1 MWTSRGPL
9 PRPAP
14 LSRQIVVIGRGA
26 GLGAVLSALR
36 GLDVA
41 LTAIVT
47 TARRVGP
54 GGDHASAVPG
64 AEEELSRGLR
74 ALADEREAL
83 ARVLARP
90 LAIDRL
96 GRRPLGDYVLRSLT
110 SGFGDLATA
119 SLWLGE
125 QLGLPGA
132 VLPAALTPLRY
143 RVAEGDS
150 SRSLAHSRLELL
162 PADPAVPDTLPA
174 AIAAADGIL
183 LAPGDVYAGPL
194 LAASIPALGQAMAA
208 AHGQIVLVA
217 NLTPQ
222 TDEPLDAHLAL
233 LGDHGLRVDA
243 VLHDPA
249 ARLSWGAGSI
259 FDSQVAAMAAPLAG
273 ARPDR
278 HDPGLLRDALAGVLG
293 LTAREPA
300 GERVR

>member
-1 MWTSRGPL
+1 M
-9 PRPAP
+9 
-14 LSRQIVVIGRGA
+14 SRQIVVVGRGA
-26 GLGAVLSALR
+26 GLGAVLRALR

-54 GGDHASAVPG
+54 GGDHPDAIPR

-143 RVAEGDS
+143 RVAEEDS
-150 SRSLAHSRLELL
+150 PRSLAHTRLELL
-162 PADPAVPDTLPA
+162 PADPAVPDPLPV

-183 LAPGDVYAGPL
+183 LAPGDKYAGPL
-194 LAASIPALGQAMAA
+194 LASIPALGQAMAA

-222 TDEPLDAHLAL
+222 ADEPLDAHLAL
-233 LGDHGLRVDA
+233 LGDYGLRVDA

-249 ARLSWGAGSI
+249 ARLRWDAGSI
-259 FDSQVAAMAAPLAG
+259 SGPQVAAIGAPLAG

-278 HDPGLLRDALAGVLG
+278 HDPGLLRDALTGVLG

-300 GERVR
+300 GVRLR